1 MDLFVLIHGNAEKSS
16 EEQDDSTRTLTK
28 RGRKEIKEIGRWMR
42 KEKFRFDVI
51 ATSPLMAANE
61 TAGII
66 ARILDRKDWLVV
78 WDELAP
84 DGDMDTVCYHAAQ
97 FGNDA
102 SILIV
107 GHEPALSALISRII
121 SRGGTTS
128 VIFSKGS
135 LAKIKN
141 FSFDREPS
149 GDLQWLLTPKHMLTK
164 R

>member
-1 MDLFVLIHGNAEKSS
+1 MDLFILRHGKAGESS
-16 EEQDDSTRTLTK
+16 EEQDDSTRTLTTT
-28 RGRKEIKEIGRWMR
+28 GRKDIKEIGRWMR
-42 KEKFRFDVI
+42 KEKFKFDVI
-51 ATSPLMAANE
+51 ATSPLTRSNE

-66 ARILDRKDWLVV
+66 ARILDLKERLDI

-97 FGNDA
+97 FSNNV
-102 SILIV
+102 SVLIV

-149 GDLQWLLTPKHMLTK
+149 GDLQWLLNPKHMLTK